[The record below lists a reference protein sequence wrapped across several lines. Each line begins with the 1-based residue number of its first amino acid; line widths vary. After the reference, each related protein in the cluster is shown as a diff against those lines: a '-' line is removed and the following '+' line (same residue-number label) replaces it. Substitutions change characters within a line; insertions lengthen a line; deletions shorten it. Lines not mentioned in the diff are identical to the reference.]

1 MDVFRRLKAYYW
13 PFRRIAVLAV
23 VSGILMTAVGLVRP
37 LLLQWIIDRVLIA
50 GHYHELSWLALSV
63 ILVSLVRGGFQ
74 FARSYLGHV
83 FGSNSVYLLRNRL
96 YQKLQSLSF
105 SYYDRAKTGDLM
117 SRLAGDVEIFRQFL
131 AFGFLH
137 LVDFFLLFSL
147 TLALMLYLDWQLTL
161 TVLAMMPL
169 LAFLALR
176 FHFKVR
182 PAFTALRESLSEMS
196 TTVQENITGVRTVKS
211 FAREPQQIALF
222 GARVRAYLERHM
234 AATSIW
240 SRYFPTMELMGNIG
254 VLLLLWVGGRR
265 VMSGAL
271 SIGELTAFFSYIWY
285 LVVPLQQLGYHINN
299 LTQSV
304 ASGQRILEILDTPRG
319 IRDAPDAVDPGRIEG
334 HVRFENV
341 SLTYDDGTVA
351 LRDITLDVPAG
362 SVVGILGPTG
372 AGKTSLVSLIPRFYD
387 ATEGRVLVDGRDVR
401 WLKLEALRRQVAV
414 VFQETFLF
422 STSIRE
428 NIAFGRREAS
438 MEEIVAAAR
447 MAQAH
452 EFIEE
457 LPDGYDTL
465 VGERGLGLSG
475 GQKQRIAIARAIL
488 ADPRIVILD
497 DATASV
503 DMETEHAIQQAL
515 KQLMKGRTTFI
526 IAHRISA
533 VKDADQI
540 IVLDEGRIVERGTHE
555 ELLALGGHY
564 KRIYDVQF
572 RDLESVRREA
582 GARAGQSGGPA
593 GQDGAGRRGGTG
605 TAAKSALDPREV
617 AEP

>member
-105 SYYDRAKTGDLM
+105 SYYDRVKTGDLM

-526 IAHRISA
+526 IAHRISS

-582 GARAGQSGGPA
+582 GARAGQSGGAA

>member
-526 IAHRISA
+526 IAHRISS

-582 GARAGQSGGPA
+582 GARAGQSGGAA
-593 GQDGAGRRGGTG
+593 GQY
-605 TAAKSALDPREV
+605 SIQ
-617 AEP
+617 

>member
-526 IAHRISA
+526 IAHRISS

-582 GARAGQSGGPA
+582 GARAGQSG
-593 GQDGAGRRGGTG
+593 AGRRGGTG

>member
-1 MDVFRRLKAYYW
+1 
-13 PFRRIAVLAV
+13 
-23 VSGILMTAVGLVRP
+23 
-37 LLLQWIIDRVLIA
+37 
-50 GHYHELSWLALSV
+50 
-63 ILVSLVRGGFQ
+63 
-74 FARSYLGHV
+74 
-83 FGSNSVYLLRNRL
+83 
-96 YQKLQSLSF
+96 
-105 SYYDRAKTGDLM
+105 
-117 SRLAGDVEIFRQFL
+117 
-131 AFGFLH
+131 
-137 LVDFFLLFSL
+137 
-147 TLALMLYLDWQLTL
+147 
-161 TVLAMMPL
+161 
-169 LAFLALR
+169 
-176 FHFKVR
+176 
-182 PAFTALRESLSEMS
+182 
-196 TTVQENITGVRTVKS
+196 
-211 FAREPQQIALF
+211 
-222 GARVRAYLERHM
+222 
-234 AATSIW
+234 
-240 SRYFPTMELMGNIG
+240 
-254 VLLLLWVGGRR
+254 
-265 VMSGAL
+265 
-271 SIGELTAFFSYIWY
+271 
-285 LVVPLQQLGYHINN
+285 
-299 LTQSV
+299 

-526 IAHRISA
+526 IAHRISS

-572 RDLESVRREA
+572 RGLESVRREA
-582 GARAGQSGGPA
+582 RGPA
-593 GQDGAGRRGGTG
+593 KAAARPARTAQAGGAGRAPLPRALWTRGRWRSREGASRPG
-605 TAAKSALDPREV
+605 RAGALRLPRRPGYRKAFRLAADAPPAGVHGAVQAGRR
-617 AEP
+617 P

>member
-1 MDVFRRLKAYYW
+1 M
-13 PFRRIAVLAV
+13 
-23 VSGILMTAVGLVRP
+23 
-37 LLLQWIIDRVLIA
+37 LIA

-372 AGKTSLVSLIPRFYD
+372 AGKTSLVSLIPRSYD
-387 ATEGRVLVDGRDVR
+387 ATEGHVL
-401 WLKLEALRRQVAV
+401 
-414 VFQETFLF
+414 
-422 STSIRE
+422 
-428 NIAFGRREAS
+428 
-438 MEEIVAAAR
+438 
-447 MAQAH
+447 
-452 EFIEE
+452 
-457 LPDGYDTL
+457 
-465 VGERGLGLSG
+465 
-475 GQKQRIAIARAIL
+475 
-488 ADPRIVILD
+488 
-497 DATASV
+497 
-503 DMETEHAIQQAL
+503 
-515 KQLMKGRTTFI
+515 
-526 IAHRISA
+526 
-533 VKDADQI
+533 
-540 IVLDEGRIVERGTHE
+540 
-555 ELLALGGHY
+555 
-564 KRIYDVQF
+564 
-572 RDLESVRREA
+572 
-582 GARAGQSGGPA
+582 
-593 GQDGAGRRGGTG
+593 
-605 TAAKSALDPREV
+605 
-617 AEP
+617 